1 MNFKLYIKLIRPVN
15 FLITF
20 ISGVVAVILSDKSLT
35 LNPDIYLLTGLSA
48 ALTAAAGNVI
58 NDIYDIDIDK
68 INRPGRPLASGAV
81 PVPVANAFY
90 IFLVFSSLITAF
102 YINLSAVF
110 MVAVVS
116 MALTLYASKL
126 KRLPLIGNI
135 VIAFITG
142 LVFVYGGIAAG
153 NTGSAYIPA
162 AFAFLINLIREILKD
177 IEDIKGDQSCGLRTL
192 PIVVGIRGTAKI
204 MSYLTF
210 ILVLFTFFPFI
221 FRFYGIE
228 YIVIIMITVNPLLVY
243 FFKSL
248 WQDQSQKNLKK
259 LSLLLKL
266 NMLFGLA
273 AIYFGK

>member
-1 MNFKLYIKLIRPVN
+1 MNFKLYLKLIRPVN
-15 FLITF
+15 LLITF
-20 ISGVVAVILSDKSLT
+20 ITGVVAVILADKSLT
-35 LNPDIYLLTGLSA
+35 LNLNIYLLTGLSA

-58 NDIYDIDIDK
+58 NDIYDIEIDK

-116 MALTLYASKL
+116 MALTLYASRL

-142 LVFVYGGIAAG
+142 LVFVYGGIAAN
-153 NTGSAYIPA
+153 NTSNAYIPA

-192 PIVVGIRGTAKI
+192 PVVVGIRGTAKI
-204 MSYLTF
+204 MTYLTF

-221 FRFYGIE
+221 FQFYGIG
-228 YIVIIMITVNPLLVY
+228 YVVIIMITVNPLLVY